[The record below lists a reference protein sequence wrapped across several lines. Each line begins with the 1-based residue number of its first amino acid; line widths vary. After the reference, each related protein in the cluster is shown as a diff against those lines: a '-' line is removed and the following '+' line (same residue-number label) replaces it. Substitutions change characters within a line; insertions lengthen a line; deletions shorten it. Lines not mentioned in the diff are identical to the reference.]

1 MRLLRGLALLICIQ
15 ALVIA
20 GCGGGGGG
28 GGGSQPTPTL
38 DTTAPTVS
46 LTAPANS
53 ATVNGTVAVSA
64 DASDNVGVTKV
75 EFYVN
80 NVLKS
85 TDTTAPYSYSW
96 DTTTVVNGPY
106 SLYAK
111 AYDAVGNVGQSAT
124 VSVTTNNLI
133 TASMSTAITL
143 PTAIGT
149 VTISADPSLI
159 ICGLDLKI
167 TYPNGVMFV
176 DAIKSGIAPVS
187 STIFTG
193 NVGATETNVTVAAP
207 IGSGFSA
214 GEVMKVDFSNVAAG
228 NLPASFGV
236 SVSAAFDCNA
246 VQIQ

>member
-28 GGGSQPTPTL
+28 GGGSQPTPTPTP

-46 LTAPANS
+46 LTAPVNS

-96 DTTTVVNGPY
+96 DTTAVVNGSY
-106 SLYAK
+106 TLSAK
-111 AYDAVGNVGQSAT
+111 AYDAAGNVGQSAT
-124 VSVTTNNLI
+124 VSVTLNNLI
-133 TASMSTAITL
+133 TASMSTAITA

-149 VTISADPSLI
+149 VSIAGVTPPIV
-159 ICGLDLKI
+159 CGLDLKI
-167 TYPNGVMFV
+167 TYPNGVTFV
-176 DAIKSGIAPVS
+176 DAVKSGVTPAS
-187 STIFTG
+187 SIIG
-193 NVGATETNVTVAAP
+193 QIVGATETNVSVA
-207 IGSGFSA
+207 GSSGFAS
-214 GEVMKVDFSNVAAG
+214 GEIMKIDFSNVAAG

-236 SVSAAFDCNA
+236 AVSKVFDCNG